1 MRLGLAT
8 HPRAIQKKAAV
19 PREAS
24 TPAAPGRRLS
34 CEIASRAAACYAK
47 RYPDLKRTFCKSD
60 GACNAHQA
68 MAHFRNHGRREGR
81 LFGCDGEA
89 NGTAP
94 ALESSC
100 GRDTKHDESFRV
112 AVCFWGVYLCARLS
126 CHDSCVRSL
135 NLISAQ
141 A

>member
-1 MRLGLAT
+1 MRNRYRHAIEQASPRWREVDAT
-8 HPRAIQKKAAV
+8 VLRERAV
-19 PREAS
+19 NCDLY
-24 TPAAPGRRLS
+24 TRRS
-34 CEIASRAAACYAK
+34 
-47 RYPDLKRTFCKSD
+47 RYPDLHAKYCAAGRCDTRALDK
-60 GACNAHQA
+60 
-68 MAHFRNHGRREGR
+68 HFRDHGLREGR

-100 GRDTKHDESFRV
+100 GRDKKYDDSFRV
-112 AVCFWGVYLCARLS
+112 AVCFWGVHLCTRLS
-126 CHDSCVRSL
+126 CHDSCARSL

>member
-1 MRLGLAT
+1 MLTRLLVAAAAAGLA
-8 HPRAIQKKAAV
+8 AAQTSYA
-19 PREAS
+19 RSA
-24 TPAAPGRRLS
+24 T
-34 CEIASRAAACYAK
+34 CYAK
-47 RYPDLKRTFCKSD
+47 RYPDLKRKFCKAD
-60 GACNAHQA
+60 GACNAPQA
-68 MAHFRNHGRREGR
+68 MAHFRDHGRREGR

-100 GRDTKHDESFRV
+100 GRDKKYDDSFRV
-112 AVCFWGVYLCARLS
+112 AVCFWGVHLCARLS